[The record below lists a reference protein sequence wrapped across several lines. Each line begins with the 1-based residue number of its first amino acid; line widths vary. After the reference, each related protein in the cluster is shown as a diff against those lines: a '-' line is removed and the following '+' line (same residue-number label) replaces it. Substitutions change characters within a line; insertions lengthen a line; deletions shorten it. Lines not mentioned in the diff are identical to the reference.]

1 VRVADRILVKGV
13 NWLGDAVMTLP
24 ALKALRERFPSAR
37 ISVLTRDNLADL
49 YRGVPYVD
57 ETISEG
63 SRSIGAMMRLTKR
76 IKDGKFD
83 TAIIFPA
90 SFRSALMI
98 FLGGVPERIGF
109 AKEGRSPLLTKA
121 LRRDSEVLRRHR
133 VEYFLRLLEPFG
145 SVPRPTAPR
154 IDPTFEDR
162 AWAARTLE
170 ERLPGKGPIVAL
182 HPGATY
188 GNAKRWYPDRFAA
201 VASRLAR
208 ERGARVMVI
217 GGKAEA
223 DLAREVTQAVQGGPA
238 VSLAGETSLLQLAA
252 VLERASVLVTND
264 TGPMHLA
271 AAVGTPI
278 VAVFGPTD
286 PVTTRPYGEK
296 HTVVRHSVEC
306 SPCLLRECPIDH
318 RCMTKIGADEVY
330 DAVVRWLKGA

>member
-1 VRVADRILVKGV
+1 MAERILVKAV

-24 ALKALRERFPSAR
+24 ALKGLRALFPSAR
-37 ISVLTRDNLADL
+37 ISVLTKDSLADL
-49 YRGVPYVD
+49 YRGAPFVD
-57 ETISEG
+57 ETILEG
-63 SRSIGAMMRLTKR
+63 DRGLKGMMRLTRR
-76 IKDGKFD
+76 IKEGAFD
-83 TAIIFPA
+83 TAILFPA
-90 SFRSALMI
+90 SFRSALLI
-98 FLGGVPERIGF
+98 YLSGVPERVGF

-121 LRRDSEVLRRHR
+121 LRRDTDLLRRHR

-162 AWAARTLE
+162 AWAAKTLDG
-170 ERLPGKGPIVAL
+170 RLAGHGPLVAM

-188 GNAKRWYPDRFAA
+188 GNAKRWYPDRYAA
-201 VASRLAR
+201 VGSRLSK
-208 ERGARVMVI
+208 ERGARIAVI

-223 DLAREVTQAVQGGPA
+223 DLAAEVARGIAPGPA
-238 VSLAGETSLLQLAA
+238 TSFAGETSLLQLAA
-252 VLERASVLVTND
+252 LLERASVLVTND

-286 PVTTRPYGEK
+286 PVTTRPYGDR
-296 HTVVRHSVEC
+296 HTVVRHPVEC

-318 RCMTKIGADEVY
+318 RCMTLIRSDEVY
-330 DAVVRWLKGA
+330 DAAVKWLGGA